1 MGDVDAN
8 GTPAREFKG
17 LEAGNQVAAL
27 TATGP
32 TRNDLVRQ
40 PVVAVR
46 DDVTEY
52 ADNLVANT
60 PLEDGRYRYQFVVT
74 DILGNK
80 FTSDFGVFEVTGGQ
94 ARLVEV
100 QPQ

>member
-1 MGDVDAN
+1 
-8 GTPAREFKG
+8 
-17 LEAGNQVAAL
+17 VAAL

-32 TRNDLVRQ
+32 NRNDLVRQ
-40 PVVAVR
+40 PAVAVR

-52 ADNLVANT
+52 ADNLVADT

-80 FTSDFGVFEVTGGQ
+80 FTSDYGVFEISAGQ